1 MAQIKGILLKAWKD
15 FLKNRYGDQAV
26 QKAFDSLSVED
37 RMLLSPIF
45 LPSGWY
51 PYSTLH
57 SLRKLTRPLV
67 TSADKDLSVQIGRF
81 MAEYV
86 FTGVYRSLLEKDPV
100 KQVEKFSWI
109 RDFFFQETR
118 KLETEIASNSRCF
131 VRYRYEPGAK
141 PTRAICESLI
151 GFWGMTLELSGA
163 SGIRSTH
170 PKCVTTGGDCCEFVF
185 DWQAVKSGA
194 A

>member
-15 FLKNRYGDQAV
+15 FLKNRYGDAAV
-26 QKAFDSLSVED
+26 QDALNSLDAED

-67 TSADKDLSVQIGRF
+67 TPSDKNLSVEIGRF

-86 FTGVYRSLLEKDPV
+86 FTGVYRSLLEKDP
-100 KQVEKFSWI
+100 
-109 RDFFFQETR
+109 
-118 KLETEIASNSRCF
+118 
-131 VRYRYEPGAK
+131 
-141 PTRAICESLI
+141 
-151 GFWGMTLELSGA
+151 
-163 SGIRSTH
+163 
-170 PKCVTTGGDCCEFVF
+170 
-185 DWQAVKSGA
+185 
-194 A
+194 